1 MHCSSINRRSQVVR
15 DRLWISA
22 GTALALSAIWAVP
35 GCQSPF
41 NSSSP
46 PSLQQTV
53 EAAIARE
60 LSRGSETPE
69 QAAATTPDE
78 ASSTTSDDYPQLT
91 TTRPASPV
99 EQALQGRR
107 EELDRLTPWGARGE
121 IEPKVDLGPDLRGL
135 PQQRITITLEQA
147 IGVAIERNLAIQAVR
162 LLPAI
167 RAEDVIEAEAIF
179 DTLLFGSIEY
189 GKVDEPNA
197 VTVIGGVPLGTPST
211 QSNSW
216 RFETGVSQRFTT
228 GAVGTISTDLT
239 RFENENSGIS
249 FSPDPAYASAVRLG
263 ITQPL
268 MRGFGESVNTA
279 VIRLTRND
287 ERRSIEDVRI
297 ALLRLADDTEAAYWN
312 LVQAWADLGIAEW
325 LVDQGIGVRDVL
337 KQRLDLQ
344 FDVSVAEYSDAVARV
359 EQRRA
364 DIVRAQRAVRFAS
377 DRLKELMNDRDI
389 TLASETVLY
398 PANELSDQPISYNLR
413 EALLTAVDNRPEIA
427 RAALAIEDSSIRIAV
442 TDNNRLPVLD
452 LAAQM
457 SFLGLDDTAGG
468 SYDELSDADFIDYV
482 LGLLFEYPL
491 GNHAADAAYRRSRL
505 ERSAAIIAYQQQVQN
520 VVLDVKSALRDVV
533 TNYQLIGATRS
544 FRIAQAEN
552 LRALLVEEETI
563 AGLTPEFLNLKF
575 ERQDGLAIARRQEI
589 DAVASFDKAVSSL
602 YRAMGIGLS
611 VKNIKVELVD
621 DHPPVDA
628 GLWGEDAADWPR

>member
-1 MHCSSINRRSQVVR
+1 MRRSAIIGRSCTITGGSSI
-15 DRLWISA
+15 
-22 GTALALSAIWAVP
+22 GMALALAAAGLLFVQ
-35 GCQSPF
+35 GCQRPWD
-41 NSSSP
+41 SSSP
-46 PSLQQTV
+46 PSLQQTLH
-53 EAAIARE
+53 AAIARE
-60 LSRGSETPE
+60 LSTGSETATQPG
-69 QAAATTPDE
+69 QADM
-78 ASSTTSDDYPQLT
+78 TSGTGLHDFPQLT

-99 EQALQGRR
+99 EEALQGRR
-107 EELDRLTPWGARGE
+107 DELDRLTPWGSRGE
-121 IEPKVDLGPDLRGL
+121 IQPQLDLGPDLRGQE
-135 PQQRITITLEQA
+135 QQRITITLEQA
-147 IGVAIERNLAIQAVR
+147 ITVAMERNLALQAVK

-167 RAEDVIEAEAIF
+167 RAEDVIEAEGIF
-179 DTLLFGSIEY
+179 DALLFGSIDY
-189 GKVDEPNA
+189 ANTDEPRS
-197 VTVIGGVPLGTPST
+197 VTVINGIPLGTPFNQGNT
-211 QSNSW
+211 W

-239 RFENENSGIS
+239 RFENETGGIS
-249 FSPDPAYASAVRLG
+249 FSPDPAYNSAVRLG

-279 VIRLTRND
+279 VIRLAQND
-287 ERRSIEDVRI
+287 EQRSVEDVRI
-297 ALLRLADDTEAAYWN
+297 ALLRLADDTEAGYWN

-344 FDVSVAEYSDAVARV
+344 FDVSVAEHADAVARV

-364 DIVRAQRAVRFAS
+364 DVIRAQRLVRAAS
-377 DRLKELMNDRDI
+377 DRLKELMNDREL

-427 RAALAIEDSSIRIAV
+427 RAALAIEDAGIRIDV
-442 TDNNRLPVLD
+442 TDNNRLPILD
-452 LAAQM
+452 LSAQM
-457 SFLGLDDTAGG
+457 SFLGLDDTAGR

-482 LGLLFEYPL
+482 MGLLFQYPL
-491 GNHAADAAYRRSRL
+491 GNHSADAAYRRSRL

-520 VVLDVKSALRDVV
+520 VVLDVKAALRDVV

-563 AGLTPEFLNLKF
+563 ASLTPEFLNLKF
-575 ERQDGLAIARRQEI
+575 ERQDGLASARRQEI

-611 VKNIKVELVD
+611 MKNIQVEVID
-621 DHPPVDA
+621 EHPPVDA
-628 GLWGEDAADWPR
+628 GLWGEDARDWPR